1 MKTLLLLM
9 IASIPLTVMYVVL
22 GICIVMV
29 LREFYLW
36 YFQIKVIVKELKE
49 INVNLKKF
57 LEK

>member
-22 GICIVMV
+22 GICIIMA

-36 YFQIKVIVKELKE
+36 YFNIKVIVKELKE

>member
-9 IASIPLTVMYVVL
+9 IASIPLTIMYVVL
-22 GICIVMV
+22 GICIIMV

-36 YFQIKVIVKELKE
+36 YFNIKVIVKELKE

>member
-22 GICIVMV
+22 GICIIMV

-36 YFQIKVIVKELKE
+36 YFNIKVIVKELKE